1 MSLRETITGQLGSIS
16 AMPVV
21 VGKLRH
27 LLSDPDVEFR
37 KLSEVL
43 KYDPGMTTN
52 ILRLANSAYFGFRTQ
67 VNTVTQAISRLGL
80 KRMSELVMTAAIGPI
95 MQRPLKGYEVPA
107 GGLWRHSI
115 AVAIATEHLAGQL
128 NIPVP
133 EDAFTAGLL
142 HDIGK
147 MVLGTF
153 IEVDTDPIMKL
164 VDEKKIPFD
173 EAEREILGIDHAEV
187 GSLLLKKWNLPES
200 LVNVTRWHHA
210 PHLCEE
216 KSVVL
221 NLVHI
226 ADSISLMSGIG
237 TGQDGLAYNISKEAT
252 DIIPINIKIIE
263 SCAVFTMQ
271 KVSELSELFET
282 N

>member
-1 MSLRETITGQLGSIS
+1 MSLRQTITGQLGSIS

-21 VGKLRH
+21 VGKLRK

-67 VNTVTQAISRLGL
+67 VNTITQAISRLGL
-80 KRMSELVMTAAIGPI
+80 RRMSELVMTAAIGPL
-95 MQRPLKGYEVPA
+95 MQKPLKGYDLPA
-107 GGLWRHSI
+107 GGFWRHSI
-115 AVAIATEHLAGQL
+115 AVAIATEYLADQ
-128 NIPVP
+128 IHIQVP

-153 IEVDTDPIMKL
+153 IEVDTVPIMKL

-200 LVNVTRWHHA
+200 LVNVIRWHHA
-210 PHLCEE
+210 PHLSEE
-216 KSVVL
+216 NSVVL

-237 TGQDGLAYNISKEAT
+237 TGQDGLAYKISKEAT
-252 DIIPINIKIIE
+252 DIIPINTKIIE
-263 SCAVFTMQ
+263 SSVVYTLQ
-271 KVSELSELFET
+271 RVNELSELFET